1 MVFMLMHSFLSLQIH
16 LNVFFFSN
24 RKSLLVSETMD
35 SGLLGEHLLQTL
47 LHAWDQLLKPACPQL
62 PDSLHS
68 EKSLTQYG
76 IVVPFGARL
85 WAVPIQ
91 CPSVAR
97 SSYLVD
103 QDNDW
108 AFKSV
113 SLHCVETEPYDTEN
127 LRFFEDCKFLTDPVE
142 VFTFDF
148 NKPSQLKAY
157 YEGENDGK
165 LVPFQFDG
173 TADAIAVWFDIMLD
187 EDITISTSPLL
198 DYKQCCWDQALFRFR
213 RRMFKSMN
221 VRVGCGGGKLKFDVV
236 QESTVVEQKV
246 DENLTNVSSNLSSA
260 EIVPEIPVSIELLRF
275 LNNKPLQDYLF
286 KFAETFEKVGHV
298 LDLSPFPTLGLRFVQ
313 TKNASLVC
321 VLKTEQ
327 DVKAVHEFMK
337 DNNLDETKV
346 KCIVRNELAPICIG
360 GVEKPF
366 DFIFNNLFQSTG
378 ELNDSNKSS
387 SDISNLK

>member
-1 MVFMLMHSFLSLQIH
+1 MVSHAGA
-16 LNVFFFSN
+16 FFSVFKIYLCFFSC

-68 EKSLTQYG
+68 TKPLTQYG

-85 WAVPIQ
+85 WAVPIE

-103 QDNDW
+103 QNNDW
-108 AFKSV
+108 AFKSIW
-113 SLHCVETEPYDTEN
+113 LHCVETEPYDTEN
-127 LRFFEDCKFLTDPVE
+127 LRFFKDCKFLTDPVE
-142 VFTFDF
+142 IFTFDF

-165 LVPFQFDG
+165 LVSFQFNG
-173 TADAIAVWFDIMLD
+173 RADAIAVWFDIMLD
-187 EDITISTSPLL
+187 EDITISSSPLL
-198 DYKQCCWDQALFRFR
+198 DYKQCCWDQALFRFQR
-213 RRMFKSMN
+213 TMFKSMN

-236 QESTVVEQKV
+236 QEKSTIVEQKV
-246 DENLTNVSSNLSSA
+246 DENLTNVLPNLSSA
-260 EIVPEIPVSIELLRF
+260 KIVPEIPVSIELLRF
-275 LNNKPLQDYLF
+275 LNNKPLQDYLL

-313 TKNASLVC
+313 TKSASLVC

-327 DVKAVHEFMK
+327 DMKAVHEFMK
-337 DNNLDETKV
+337 DNSLDETKV
-346 KCIVRNELAPICIG
+346 KCIVRNELAPICIS